1 MQQSRPVTIRW
12 NTLHC
17 YNPDCQQIPIY
28 RCACYEKCGH
38 EGCTEHLPEAQ
49 TGEGVKRLCGECKLL
64 RAIFLDEVHL
74 IGLSTED
81 MQGE

>member
-1 MQQSRPVTIRW
+1 MPVTLRW

-17 YNPDCQQIPIY
+17 YNPSCQQIPLY
-28 RCACYEKCGH
+28 RCQHYHKCGH
-38 EGCTEHLPEAQ
+38 EGCAEHLPLMQ
-49 TGEGVKRLCGECKLL
+49 TGDGKMRLCGECRLL

-81 MQGE
+81 MQTE